1 MKPDCNEQIKPSGSS
16 EVRLLKK
23 HGHEK
28 EKSKAVE
35 VVNILKAFLI
45 IYNIWRSSCRR
56 IQWRPWEKKVP
67 KVWHLRV
74 GRGR

>member
-45 IYNIWRSSCRR
+45 IYNI
-56 IQWRPWEKKVP
+56 IKGVFNNI
-67 KVWHLRV
+67 
-74 GRGR
+74 